1 MKQKLGTPRRDAARF
16 LLPSS
21 VKPDFRL
28 AAFRHSTQSGL
39 ATAHHGLPSGSNAAG
54 ATAATAVGSVPVFS
68 EFYRDAMQAQANPD
82 KLGMYEQAL
91 LDAYSKSPQQY
102 EFEALKTAEKLTK
115 EQVQ

>member
-1 MKQKLGTPRRDAARF
+1 MKQKLGTPRSRDAARF

-54 ATAATAVGSVPVFS
+54 ATAVGSVPVFS

-91 LDAYSKSPQQY
+91 LDAYSESPQQY